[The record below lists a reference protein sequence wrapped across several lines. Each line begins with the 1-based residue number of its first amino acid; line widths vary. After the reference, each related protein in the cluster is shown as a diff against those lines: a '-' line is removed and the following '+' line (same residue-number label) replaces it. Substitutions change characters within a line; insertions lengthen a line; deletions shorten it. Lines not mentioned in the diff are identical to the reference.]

1 MQSLGLN
8 IRFFRKQ
15 SGLTQADL
23 SEQVGVHEVTLRSW
37 ERNVYQPRASDIKK
51 LCEVLGVTEAELL
64 NGPTQE
70 KFTVELEFV
79 KTLEGVE
86 ETMQMNGIRLVI
98 GEDGYLGVAGGM
110 KFSGQSDIEK
120 VLSEIRFKLEHGL
133 GAQKQMEEERKKLNG

>member
-1 MQSLGLN
+1 MNNLVRL
-8 IRFFRKQ
+8 RKIK
-15 SGLTQADL
+15 GLTQEELGGAIGSDGNSVSRYERGIVRPSIEITKKIADFF
-23 SEQVGVHEVTLRSW
+23 
-37 ERNVYQPRASDIKK
+37 
-51 LCEVLGVTEAELL
+51 GVTVDELL

-70 KFTVELEFV
+70 KFTVEIEFV

-110 KFSGQSDIEK
+110 KFSGQGDIEK

-133 GAQKQMEEERKKLNG
+133 GAQKQMEEERKRLNG